1 MGTRQPF
8 RVRSDN
14 DDEEVS
20 IGRDGSGGGIIFPD
34 GSRQNTRAGETGP
47 KGNTGPQGPTG
58 PTGPQGAAGSNGAQ
72 GATGPTGPAGS
83 NGSVGATG
91 PTGPRG
97 ATGPAGSGGGGD
109 NDKVAIQDGDQ
120 SGFLNQKLIAG
131 SNITLTRGDGIA
143 GETLIIAASGGG
155 GGSITIEVDGRADT
169 VDRFVVDSRAGVLS
183 IVTAEGLQVVSAE
196 GVFSVR

>member
-58 PTGPQGAAGSNGAQ
+58 PTGPQGAAGSNGTNGSDGAR
-72 GATGPTGPAGS
+72 GATGPTGP
-83 NGSVGATG
+83 TG
-91 PTGPRG
+91 PPEVMEVMAHEEPPVQPDPKGLTLHL
-97 ATGPAGSGGGGD
+97 PAEMEEPEKHLSLPPAEALMVG
-109 NDKVAIQDGDQ
+109 NPT
-120 SGFLNQKLIAG
+120 
-131 SNITLTRGDGIA
+131 SNSWR
-143 GETLIIAASGGG
+143 
-155 GGSITIEVDGRADT
+155 
-169 VDRFVVDSRAGVLS
+169 
-183 IVTAEGLQVVSAE
+183 
-196 GVFSVR
+196 

>member
-58 PTGPQGAAGSNGAQ
+58 PTGPQGAAGSNGTNGTNGSDGAQ
-72 GATGPTGPAGS
+72 GATGPTGPTGPAGS
-83 NGSVGATG
+83 NGSPGAQGATG
-91 PTGPRG
+91 PTGPQG
-97 ATGPAGSGGGGD
+97 ATGPAG
-109 NDKVAIQDGDQ
+109 
-120 SGFLNQKLIAG
+120 
-131 SNITLTRGDGIA
+131 
-143 GETLIIAASGGG
+143 GGG
-155 GGSITIEVDGRADT
+155 GGSIPVDIDGREE
-169 VDRFVVDSRAGVLS
+169 VLDRFVVDSRTGVLTIATQS
-183 IVTAEGLQVVSAE
+183 GIQVVSAE

>member
-58 PTGPQGAAGSNGAQ
+58 PTGPQGAAGSNGTNGSD
-72 GATGPTGPAGS
+72 GARGATGPTGPTGPAGS
-83 NGSVGATG
+83 NGSDGARGATG
-91 PTGPRG
+91 PTGPQG
-97 ATGPAGSGGGGD
+97 ATGPAG
-109 NDKVAIQDGDQ
+109 
-120 SGFLNQKLIAG
+120 
-131 SNITLTRGDGIA
+131 
-143 GETLIIAASGGG
+143 GGG
-155 GGSITIEVDGRADT
+155 GGSIPVDIDGREE
-169 VDRFVVDSRAGVLS
+169 VLDRFVVDSRTGVLTIATQS
-183 IVTAEGLQVVSAE
+183 GIQVVSAE

>member
-20 IGRDGSGGGIIFPD
+20 IGKDGTGGGIIFPD
-34 GSRQNTRAGETGP
+34 GSRQNTRAGQTGP
-47 KGNTGPQGPTG
+47 QGTTGPQGPTG
-58 PTGPQGAAGSNGAQ
+58 PTGPQGAAGSNGSDGAR

-91 PTGPRG
+91 PTGPQG
-97 ATGPAGSGGGGD
+97 ATGPAG
-109 NDKVAIQDGDQ
+109 
-120 SGFLNQKLIAG
+120 
-131 SNITLTRGDGIA
+131 
-143 GETLIIAASGGG
+143 GGG
-155 GGSITIEVDGRADT
+155 GGSIPIIVDGREDT
-169 VDRFVVDSRAGVLS
+169 VARFEVESRAGVLA
-183 IVTAEGLQVVSAE
+183 IVTSEGLQVISTT

>member
-20 IGRDGSGGGIIFPD
+20 IGKDGTGGGIIFPD
-34 GSRQNTRAGETGP
+34 GSRQNTRAGQTGP

-58 PTGPQGAAGSNGAQ
+58 PTGPQGVAGSNGTNGTNGSDGAR

-83 NGSVGATG
+83 NGSPGAQGATG
-91 PTGPRG
+91 PTGPQG
-97 ATGPAGSGGGGD
+97 ATGPAG
-109 NDKVAIQDGDQ
+109 
-120 SGFLNQKLIAG
+120 
-131 SNITLTRGDGIA
+131 
-143 GETLIIAASGGG
+143 GGG
-155 GGSITIEVDGRADT
+155 GGSIPIDIDGREDT
-169 VDRFVVDSRAGVLS
+169 VDRFLLDSRAGVLT

-196 GVFSVR
+196 GVWSVR